1 MPVRGRTLA
10 LEQSTGVRVTGSV
23 RGRTPAL
30 EQSLGVQVTG
40 SVRGSVPGTRTEPRG
55 PDGKVQCKHSP
66 GEARAM
72 QLVCIVSCQIGE
84 MEASRV
90 EDQGGQVD
98 HVAAR

>member
-1 MPVRGRTLA
+1 MEGISGTSA
-10 LEQSTGVRVTGSV
+10 LEHTITVPV

-30 EQSLGVQVTG
+30 EQNQGVRVTG
-40 SVRGSVPGTRTEPRG
+40 SVRDSVLDTGTEPRG
-55 PDGKVQCKHSP
+55 PGGKVQCKHSP
-66 GEARAM
+66 REARAM
-72 QLVCIVSCQIGE
+72 QLVCTVSCQIGE